1 MPGAIPS
8 QQRFQQ
14 GKEEMKRKTKKEKK
28 TKEELRIVSSLFAWM
43 EKL

>member
-1 MPGAIPS
+1 MPGTITS
-8 QQRFQQ
+8 QKRFQQ

-28 TKEELRIVSSLFAWM
+28 KKELSIVSSPFGWM